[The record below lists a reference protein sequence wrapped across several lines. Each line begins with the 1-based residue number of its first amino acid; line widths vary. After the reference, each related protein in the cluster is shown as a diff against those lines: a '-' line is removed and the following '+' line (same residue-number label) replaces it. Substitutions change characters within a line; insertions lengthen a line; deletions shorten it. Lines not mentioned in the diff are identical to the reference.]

1 MATVKSF
8 TDLQQSKKLAE
19 ILPIE
24 SADCF
29 WDYDDLQKYH
39 RINWFEDGY
48 NKDSQ
53 LRLNKNNVCAW
64 SLATLLK
71 YLSEINPQMYTPVL
85 FPSEGKW
92 ILQFVKYGHGNVCEV
107 SCNNPVDAC
116 VAMIEKLNELKM
128 L

>member
-1 MATVKSF
+1 MATIKSY

-48 NKDSQ
+48 EKDSQ
-53 LRLNKNNVCAW
+53 LRLNKNDVCAW
-64 SLATLLK
+64 SLAALLGVFEYK
-71 YLSEINPQMYTPVL
+71 GFFYKLYFDGVSNVLEVIN
-85 FPSEGKW
+85 
-92 ILQFVKYGHGNVCEV
+92 ID
-107 SCNNPVDAC
+107 NPNIHEANYNDYSIDAC
-116 VAMIEKLNELKM
+116 VAMIEKLYELN
-128 L
+128 LL